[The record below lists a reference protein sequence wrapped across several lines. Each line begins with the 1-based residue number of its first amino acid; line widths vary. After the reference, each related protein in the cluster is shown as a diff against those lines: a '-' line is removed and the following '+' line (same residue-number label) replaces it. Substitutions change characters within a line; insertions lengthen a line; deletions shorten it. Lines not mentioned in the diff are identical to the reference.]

1 MAYYFP
7 TGYNP
12 YYPQVQQMPQM
23 QMQQQMPQG
32 QQMPQQQQNGGIVRV
47 KNEAEARE
55 YPIAPGYSMTF
66 IDDSA
71 NYCYTKSLGY
81 SQFDKPRFEK
91 YRLVKEDVETPV
103 ATPPKEQKFDVT
115 AFVKKEE
122 FEPILARISK
132 LEKLLPKE
140 EKTK

>member
-12 YYPQVQQMPQM
+12 YYPQMP
-23 QMQQQMPQG
+23 QMQQQMQQTPQMG
-32 QQMPQQQQNGGIVRV
+32 QQMPQQQNGGIVRV

-91 YRLVKEDVETPV
+91 YRLVKEEPEKTV
-103 ATPPKEQKFDVT
+103 ATPQKEQMFDVT
-115 AFVKKEE
+115 AFVRKEE
-122 FEPILARISK
+122 FEPILARVSA

-140 EKTK
+140 EPKK

>member
-12 YYPQVQQMPQM
+12 YYPQMQMPQAP
-23 QMQQQMPQG
+23 QMQQAPQMG

-91 YRLVKEDVETPV
+91 YRLVKEDAETPV
-103 ATPPKEQKFDVT
+103 ATPKKEQMFDVT

-122 FEPILARISK
+122 FEPILARISE